1 MSRLSDFKHGR
12 GRRVSRGLRV
22 PVSQVKNLRPAMSRN
37 AAFALIFCLSAGSL
51 FAQEQPAKTTTSE
64 KTKEMFERA
73 LSRAESATA
82 ISHQIKDVFARAA
95 KAVVKIHGVDEHSEI
110 CGTGFFIDPTG
121 TLYTAYTV
129 GGEAENFTIEFGGKK
144 YPARQLLADIR
155 SGTAMLKID
164 EATPAL
170 PIGKS
175 EQLEVATPVVSIG
188 FPLDLP
194 ETPNFG
200 MVAGF
205 DRKYL
210 GRYFSTTHMRLN
222 LPSQRGEAGAPLLNM
237 KGEVVGIVVSSLEN
251 NSACYAVPIEA
262 AEKIRGDFMRFGEA
276 RHGWIGIN
284 VSMAHQP
291 VEGSLAEMTQ
301 IMEDTPAARSG
312 IKAGDILLQ
321 VGRKKVTQPED
332 VLDASFFITAGD
344 VVPIIV
350 MRGNQKLTFSVQ
362 ATMHPASRTGLLL
375 AAPGTPAM
383 NQQAIPLSLGSD
395 VPPTP

>member
-1 MSRLSDFKHGR
+1 MSQLSDFS
-12 GRRVSRGLRV
+12 RRVLRRASWLRV
-22 PVSQVKNLRPAMSRN
+22 TASQVKNLRSAMSRHVVL
-37 AAFALIFCLSAGSL
+37 ALIFCLSGGSL
-51 FAQEQPAKTTTSE
+51 LAEEQSAKTTRE
-64 KTKEMFERA
+64 KTKQMFERA

-82 ISHQIKDVFARAA
+82 VSQQIKDIFARAA

-129 GGEAENFTIEFGGKK
+129 GGEAGNFTIEFRGKK

-164 EATPAL
+164 ETTPAL

-175 EQLEVATPVVSIG
+175 EQMEVATPVVSIG
-188 FPLDLP
+188 YPLDLP

-251 NSACYAVPIEA
+251 NSSCYAVPIEA
-262 AEKIRGDFMRFGEA
+262 AEKIRSDFMRFGEA
-276 RHGWIGIN
+276 RHGWVGIN
-284 VSMAHQP
+284 VSLAHQP
-291 VEGSLAEMTQ
+291 VEGSMAEMTQ
-301 IMEDTPAARSG
+301 IMQDTPAARSG
-312 IKAGDILLQ
+312 IKPGDILLQ

-344 VVPIIV
+344 IVPITV
-350 MRGNQKLTFSVQ
+350 MRGNEKLTFNVQ

-383 NQQAIPLSLGSD
+383 NQQGLPLSLGSE
-395 VPPTP
+395 VQPSP